1 MLNARAA
8 IFDTDGTLIDTTK
21 RFYTVFCSMIKERE
35 GEPLEWSEFFK
46 HYSED
51 TLDEIVSMNIKNRE
65 EELRDFW
72 LEFLKTYRSIPV
84 PDDSLIEG
92 ADVILEKISDTGAK
106 IAVTTSCILP
116 PLKLE
121 KELEDYGLMDYVDVV
136 VTGENVIEDLVE
148 THHFSKREI
157 FEVALSELEVK
168 PENSVIIGDYWND
181 VKAGRKLGAKTIAV
195 LTGDMKPEILEDL
208 EPDAIIESVSGLFSV
223 IKFSTT

>member
-1 MLNARAA
+1 MLNASAA

-21 RFYTVFCSMIKERE
+21 RFYTVFCSMIKER
-35 GEPLEWSEFFK
+35 GQEPLEWSEFFK

-51 TLDEIVSMNIKNRE
+51 TLDEIISREAENRE

-72 LEFLKTYRSIPV
+72 LEFLKRYRSIPI
-84 PDDSLIEG
+84 PDDSLIED
-92 ADVILEKISDTGAK
+92 ADVILEKISDAGVK

-116 PLKLE
+116 PPKLE
-121 KELEDYGLMDYVDVV
+121 EELEDYGLMKHVDVV

-168 PENSVIIGDYWND
+168 PEDSVIIGDYWND
-181 VKAGRKLGAKTIAV
+181 MKAGKELGAKTIAV
-195 LTGDMKPEILEDL
+195 LTGDIKPEILEDL
-208 EPDAIIESVSGLFSV
+208 EPDAILESVGDLFSV
-223 IKFSTT
+223 VKFSAT